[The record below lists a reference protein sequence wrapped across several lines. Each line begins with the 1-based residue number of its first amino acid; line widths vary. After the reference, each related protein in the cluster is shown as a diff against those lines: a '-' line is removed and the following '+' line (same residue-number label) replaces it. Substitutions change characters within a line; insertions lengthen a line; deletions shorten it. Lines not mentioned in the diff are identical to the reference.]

1 MGEKLLPLSIP
12 ELCAH
17 ALDLER
23 DAGMRFREYA
33 ARMRETGSA
42 HIAAAFDE
50 KVREQEEEVRA
61 LEAASGGRARAEL
74 SPWEYAWRLTYL
86 PDGMDNRPR
95 LMPRNAREALQFSVL
110 AKRRAESFYRD
121 VAENAR
127 DVVVR
132 GCAAE
137 MASAGHCQIEFLERL
152 LAGENIDAQFAT
164 ESGSGD
170 TSLSR

>member
-17 ALDLER
+17 ALELER
-23 DAGMRFREYA
+23 DAGTRFREYA
-33 ARMRETGSA
+33 ALMRELGA
-42 HIAAAFDE
+42 ANVAAAFDE
-50 KVREQEEEVRA
+50 KVREQDEEVRA
-61 LEAASGGRARAEL
+61 LEAACVGHPQVAL
-74 SPWEYAWRLTYL
+74 SPWESAWRLTYL
-86 PDGMDNRPR
+86 PDGMDDRPR
-95 LMPRNAREALQFSVL
+95 LVPRNAHEALQFSVL

-127 DVVVR
+127 DAIVR

-137 MASAGHCQIEFLERL
+137 MASSGHCQIEFLERL
-152 LAGENIDAQFAT
+152 LAGGIIDAQFFT

>member
-1 MGEKLLPLSIP
+1 
-12 ELCAH
+12 
-17 ALDLER
+17 
-23 DAGMRFREYA
+23 
-33 ARMRETGSA
+33 MREIGSG
-42 HIAAAFDE
+42 HIAGAFDE

-61 LEAASGGRARAEL
+61 LETASGRYARAEL
-74 SPWEYAWRLTYL
+74 SPWESAWRLTYL
-86 PDGMDNRPR
+86 PDAMDNKPR
-95 LMPRNAREALQFSVL
+95 LVPRNAREALQFSVL
-110 AKRRAESFYRD
+110 AKRRAEAFYRD
-121 VAENAR
+121 VAEDAR

>member
-17 ALDLER
+17 ALELER
-23 DAGMRFREYA
+23 DAGIRFREYA
-33 ARMRETGSA
+33 ARMREIGSG
-42 HIAAAFDE
+42 HIAGAFDE

-61 LEAASGGRARAEL
+61 LEAACGGHPRAEL
-74 SPWEYAWRLTYL
+74 SPWESAWRLTYL
-86 PDGMDNRPR
+86 PDGMDDRPR
-95 LMPRNAREALQFSVL
+95 LVPRNAREALQFSVL
-110 AKRRAESFYRD
+110 AKRRAESFYLD

-137 MASAGHCQIEFLERL
+137 MASSGQHQIELLERL
-152 LAGENIDAQFAT
+152 LAGEIIDAQF
-164 ESGSGD
+164 SGQSGIGD
-170 TSLSR
+170 ASLPR

>member
-17 ALDLER
+17 ALELER
-23 DAGMRFREYA
+23 DAEMRFREYA
-33 ARMRETGSA
+33 ARMRELGSE

-50 KVREQEEEVRA
+50 KVREQQEEVRA

-74 SPWEYAWRLTYL
+74 SPFEYAWRLTYL
-86 PDGMDNRPR
+86 PDGMDDRPR
-95 LMPRNAREALQFSVL
+95 LMPRNAREALQFSL
-110 AKRRAESFYRD
+110 IAKRRAESFYLD

-137 MASAGHCQIEFLERL
+137 MASAEHRQVELLERL
-152 LAGENIDAQFAT
+152 LAGEIIEAQFAT
-164 ESGSGD
+164 QSGGRD
-170 TSLSR
+170 VILSR

>member
-17 ALDLER
+17 ALELER

-33 ARMRETGSA
+33 ARMREIGSG
-42 HIAAAFDE
+42 HIAGAFDE

-61 LEAASGGRARAEL
+61 LETASGRYARAEL
-74 SPWEYAWRLTYL
+74 SPWESAWRLTYL
-86 PDGMDNRPR
+86 PDAMDNKPR
-95 LMPRNAREALQFSVL
+95 LVPRNAREALQFSVL